1 MKKEFSKAWKSSKR
15 PGKQRKYVANAPLH
29 IKRKFLNANLSKDL
43 RKKHN
48 KRSISLRKGDVVKIM
63 KGKFKGKRGKIT
75 EINLKNS
82 KIIMEGIQV
91 KKQDG
96 SKANIKLQPSNL
108 QIIELNI
115 EDKKRL
121 KNEVKSTKKIKQESS
136 PDSTPTTSST
146 ISQTK
151 QKSKEDAPKKTK
163 ST

>member
-1 MKKEFSKAWKSSKR
+1 
-15 PGKQRKYVANAPLH
+15 
-29 IKRKFLNANLSKDL
+29 
-43 RKKHN
+43 
-48 KRSISLRKGDVVKIM
+48 
-63 KGKFKGKRGKIT
+63 
-75 EINLKNS
+75 
-82 KIIMEGIQV
+82 MEGIQV